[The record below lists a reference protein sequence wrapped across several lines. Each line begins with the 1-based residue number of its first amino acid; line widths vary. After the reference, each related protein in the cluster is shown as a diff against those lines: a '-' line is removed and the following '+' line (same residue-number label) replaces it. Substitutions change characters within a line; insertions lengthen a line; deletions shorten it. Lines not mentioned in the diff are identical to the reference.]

1 MATPTGCRSST
12 PDAACR
18 RRSGP
23 TCSIPSSPSSTAAP
37 ASAWRSSTA
46 SSRTTA
52 AGCGSRALRAAA
64 PRSPSSCPPPAPAR
78 RCSATSRPSRPPS
91 RRRSR
96 ADGPRLPGPSGTL
109 AMRASMLIVDD
120 EPSILEF
127 LAMLFESEGFG
138 DETTR
143 SAAEAQRAL
152 ASKSYDLV
160 LCDILMPDGNGLD
173 LLKEIKSASPN
184 TAVVMMTAFTS
195 TKTAIE
201 AMKLG
206 AYDYVSKP
214 FDVEELKIITQK
226 ALERAEL
233 ADENVYLRRELEQ
246 KYTFNNIIG
255 KSARMQAIFAMI
267 ERMARTSS
275 TVLIHGESGTGKE
288 LIARAIH
295 FASPRAGRRFLSI
308 NCGALPENLL
318 ESELFGHER
327 GAFTGAVREKKGLF
341 QEADRGTLFL
351 DEIGELTPSMQVKL
365 LRALQEKTV
374 RKVGGNQEEPIDV
387 RVITATNQNLESRL
401 QTGEFREDLYYRINV
416 LPIHLPPL
424 RQRREDIPLLV
435 DFFLQKYSRQM
446 ELSTRQISVEA
457 MRLLEAYE
465 WPGNV
470 RELENVIER
479 ALALAHAETIS
490 SRDLP
495 AHLLNHRRANPD
507 LISLPEEG
515 LDLEAHLEDIRAQL
529 LSQALDR
536 AGGVQTQAAELL
548 RMSFRSFRY
557 YAKKA
562 GLKAGDGD

>member
-1 MATPTGCRSST
+1 
-12 PDAACR
+12 
-18 RRSGP
+18 
-23 TCSIPSSPSSTAAP
+23 
-37 ASAWRSSTA
+37 
-46 SSRTTA
+46 
-52 AGCGSRALRAAA
+52 
-64 PRSPSSCPPPAPAR
+64 
-78 RCSATSRPSRPPS
+78 
-91 RRRSR
+91 
-96 ADGPRLPGPSGTL
+96 
-109 AMRASMLIVDD
+109 MRASLLIVDD
-120 EPSILEF
+120 EASILEF
-127 LAMLFESEGFG
+127 LGMLFESEGFAV
-138 DETTR
+138 ETAR
-143 SAAEAQRAL
+143 SAVAAQRAL
-152 ASKSYDLV
+152 AGKSFDLV

-173 LLKEIKSASPN
+173 LLKEIKAASPT

-195 TKTAIE
+195 TKNAIE

-255 KSARMQAIFAMI
+255 KSPRMQAVFALV
-267 ERMARTSS
+267 ERIARTSS

-295 FASPRAGRRFLSI
+295 FASPRAGRRCLSI

-341 QEADRGTLFL
+341 QEADHGTLFL
-351 DEIGELTPSMQVKL
+351 DEIGELTPPMQVKL

-374 RKVGGNQEEPIDV
+374 RKVGGNQEETIDV
-387 RVITATNQNLESRL
+387 RVITATNQDLEGRL

-424 RQRREDIPLLV
+424 RQRREDVPLLV

-446 ELSTRQISVEA
+446 DLPPRQISIEA
-457 MRLLEAYE
+457 MRLLEAYD

-479 ALALAHAETIS
+479 ALALSHAETIGT
-490 SRDLP
+490 RDLP
-495 AHLLNHRRANPD
+495 AQVINHRRSNPD
-507 LISLPEEG
+507 LINLPEEG
-515 LDLEAHLEDIRAQL
+515 LDLEAHLEDIRGQL
-529 LSQALDR
+529 MAQALER
-536 AGGVQTQAAELL
+536 TGGVQTQAAELL
-548 RMSFRSFRY
+548 QMSFRSFRY

-562 GLKAGDGD
+562 GLKGGDAD